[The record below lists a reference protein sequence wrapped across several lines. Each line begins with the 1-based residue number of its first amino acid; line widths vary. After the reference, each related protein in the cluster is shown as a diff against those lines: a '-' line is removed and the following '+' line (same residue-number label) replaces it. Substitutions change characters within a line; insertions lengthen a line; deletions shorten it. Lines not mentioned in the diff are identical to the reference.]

1 MARLV
6 IIDDESHI
14 TDIIARFF
22 REKGHDVIGFTRADE
37 ALAHLTS
44 TPIDLVITDIAM
56 KGLSGLELLV
66 KMKAANIDVPVIVT
80 TGNPSHNSAVQA
92 LRGGAFDYVVKPFHL
107 EEIAER
113 AEKALSTKRVKDE
126 NLLYS
131 KLVSLHSISRVTA
144 EAGSM
149 EELSTKVIRLG
160 TRLTGSD
167 AGWYWVSSPESDTAI
182 TAAKVLYP
190 EAENIGQHGFLLKV
204 ARSTAEKMDVEV
216 TDAPPEVSFGGRVE
230 SGSAADVAGTGKS
243 SAAGGEGAGTVAGR
257 GSGAK
262 EGAASAGSYGTAAG
276 AGIVDGSGTNSG
288 AKAPEN
294 NAGVI
299 VEGSSSKGSVG
310 AWYLSLPVEV
320 SSALHGVLIFRR
332 EKPAAK
338 YDAVDLEV
346 FNQLAATFALG
357 IRALGLFPK
366 PAAPDLS
373 EGGKALESW
382 ARLIGQMVDEHCAGY
397 EAKGER
403 VEALG
408 RILMKEMNWPV
419 ETGDA
424 WPLVCRIYDI
434 AKVRVPQKMLENKN
448 ILEEDELE
456 FVHAQAA
463 WACER
468 VSSIPGAETSARVLE
483 DFQESYDGGG
493 KPRGIRGR
501 AIAPLARLLAVTDAF
516 VSMLS
521 ARPYRAALAEADAIG
536 VVRQG
541 AGKRFDPEIVLALSK
556 VRGI

>member
-14 TDIIARFF
+14 TDIITRFF
-22 REKGHDVIGFTRADE
+22 KEKGHEVLGFTRADE
-37 ALAHLTS
+37 ALAHLT
-44 TPIDLVITDIAM
+44 TAQVDLVITDIAM
-56 KGLSGLELLV
+56 KGLSGLELLA
-66 KMKAANIDVPVIVT
+66 KMKTAGLDVPVIVT
-80 TGNPSHNSAVQA
+80 TGNPSHNSAVLA

-107 EEIAER
+107 EEISER

-144 EAGSM
+144 EAVSM
-149 EELSTKVIRLG
+149 DELATKVIKLG

-167 AGWYWVSSPESDTAI
+167 AGWYWVTSPASDTAI
-182 TAAKVLYP
+182 TAVKVLYP
-190 EAENIGQHGFLLKV
+190 EAESIGQHAFLVKV

-216 TDAPPEVSFGGRVE
+216 TDDSGGD
-230 SGSAADVAGTGKS
+230 G
-243 SAAGGEGAGTVAGR
+243 GGE
-257 GSGAK
+257 
-262 EGAASAGSYGTAAG
+262 
-276 AGIVDGSGTNSG
+276 
-288 AKAPEN
+288 
-294 NAGVI
+294 
-299 VEGSSSKGSVG
+299 

-320 SSALHGVLIFRR
+320 SSALHGVLVFRR
-332 EKPAAK
+332 TKPAPK

-357 IRALGLFPK
+357 IRALGLFPR
-366 PAAPDLS
+366 AVAPDMA

-382 ARLIGQMVDEHCAGY
+382 ARLIGQMVDEHCTGY

-408 RILMKEMNWPV
+408 RVLMREMNWPS
-419 ETGDA
+419 ETGES

-434 AKVRVPQKMLENKN
+434 AKMRVPQRMLENKAV
-448 ILEEDELE
+448 LPDEDLE

-468 VSSIPGAETSARVLE
+468 ISSIPGLETTARVLE

-493 KPRGIRGR
+493 RPRGIRGR
-501 AIAPLARLLAVTDAF
+501 AIAPLARVLAVADAY
-516 VSMLS
+516 VSMRS
-521 ARPYRAALAEADAIG
+521 ARPYRGALSEVDSIE
-536 VVRQG
+536 VIRQG
-541 AGKRFDPEIVLALSK
+541 SGKRFDPEIVLALSK
-556 VRGI
+556 ARGI

>member
-1 MARLV
+1 MRQMARLV

-14 TDIIARFF
+14 TDIIARYF
-22 REKGHDVIGFTRADE
+22 REKGHDVTGFTRADE
-37 ALAHLTS
+37 ALAHLAAVPT
-44 TPIDLVITDIAM
+44 DLVITDIAM
-56 KGLSGLELLV
+56 KGLSGLELLA
-66 KMKAANIDVPVIVT
+66 KMKESGLDVPVIVT

-92 LRGGAFDYVVKPFHL
+92 LRGGAFDYVIKPFHL

-144 EAGSM
+144 EAASM
-149 EELSTKVIRLG
+149 DELSTKVIRLG

-167 AGWYWVSSPESDTAI
+167 GGWYWVSSPESDTAI

-190 EAENIGQHGFLLKV
+190 EAESLGQHGFLLKV
-204 ARSTAEKMDVEV
+204 ARATAEKMDVEV
-216 TDAPPEVSFGGRVE
+216 TDAPGPEAGASVATVA
-230 SGSAADVAGTGKS
+230 GSAAD
-243 SAAGGEGAGTVAGR
+243 GAGADKPGAAQ
-257 GSGAK
+257 SGAAAD
-262 EGAASAGSYGTAAG
+262 GAGASSRGVAAS
-276 AGIVDGSGTNSG
+276 DGSGTESG
-288 AKAPEN
+288 AKAP
-294 NAGVI
+294 VQ
-299 VEGSSSKGSVG
+299 KGADG
-310 AWYLSLPVEV
+310 AWYISMPVEV

-332 EKPAAK
+332 LKPAPK

-366 PAAPDLS
+366 PAVPDLS

-408 RILMKEMNWPV
+408 RQLMKEMNWPV
-419 ETGDA
+419 ETADS
-424 WPLVCRIYDI
+424 WPLICRIYDI
-434 AKVRVPQKMLENKN
+434 AKVRVPQKMLENKH
-448 ILEEDELE
+448 ILAEDELE

-468 VSSIPGAETSARVLE
+468 VSSIPGAETAARVLE
-483 DFQESYDGGG
+483 DFQENFDGSG

-501 AIAPLARLLAVTDAF
+501 TIAPLARLLAVADAY

-521 ARPYRAALAEADAIG
+521 ARPYRAALGEGDAIG
-536 VVRQG
+536 VVRGG

>member
-22 REKGHDVIGFTRADE
+22 REKGHEVTGFTRADE

-44 TPIDLVITDIAM
+44 APVDLVITDIAM
-56 KGLSGLELLV
+56 KGLSGLELLA
-66 KMKAANIDVPVIVT
+66 KMKTLKLEVPVIVT

-113 AEKALSTKRVKDE
+113 ADKAVSAKRVKDE

-144 EAGSM
+144 EAASM

-190 EAENIGQHGFLLKV
+190 DADGLGQHAFLLRV
-204 ARSTAEKMDVEV
+204 ARSTAEKMDIEV
-216 TDAPPEVSFGGRVE
+216 TE
-230 SGSAADVAGTGKS
+230 
-243 SAAGGEGAGTVAGR
+243 
-257 GSGAK
+257 
-262 EGAASAGSYGTAAG
+262 
-276 AGIVDGSGTNSG
+276 
-288 AKAPEN
+288 EN
-294 NAGVI
+294 D
-299 VEGSSSKGSVG
+299 

-332 EKPAAK
+332 SKPGPK

-366 PAAPDLS
+366 PPAPDLS

-382 ARLIGQMVDEHCAGY
+382 ARLIGQMVEEHCAGY

-408 RILMKEMNWPV
+408 RILMREMNWPI
-419 ETGDA
+419 ETADA

-434 AKVRVPQKMLENKN
+434 AKVRVPQKMLETRN

-456 FVHAQAA
+456 FVHAQAS

-468 VSSIPGAETSARVLE
+468 VSSIPGAESAARVLE
-483 DFQESYDGGG
+483 DFQESYDGSG

-501 AIAPLARLLAVTDAF
+501 TISPLARLLAVTDAY

-521 ARPYRAALAEADAIG
+521 ARPYRAALAEADAIA

>member
-22 REKGHDVIGFTRADE
+22 REKGHEVQGFTLATE
-37 ALAHLTS
+37 ALAHLAANPT
-44 TPIDLVITDIAM
+44 DLVITDIAM
-56 KGLSGLELLV
+56 KGLSGLDLLK
-66 KMKAANIDVPVIVT
+66 KMRDAGLDIPVIVT

-92 LRGGAFDYVVKPFHL
+92 LRSGAFDYVVKPFHL
-107 EEIAER
+107 DEISER
-113 AEKALSTKRVKDE
+113 ADKALSTKRVKDE

-144 EAGSM
+144 EAASM
-149 EELSTKVIRLG
+149 EELSTKVIKLG

-167 AGWYWVSSPESDTAI
+167 GGWYWVASPSSDTAI

-190 EAENIGQHGFLLKV
+190 DAENIGQHGFLIKV

-216 TDAPPEVSFGGRVE
+216 TDDPGPGGPVTVHTE
-230 SGSAADVAGTGKS
+230 ASGITSRAAALGRIGPDGGTLEPLQK
-243 SAAGGEGAGTVAGR
+243 GA
-257 GSGAK
+257 
-262 EGAASAGSYGTAAG
+262 
-276 AGIVDGSGTNSG
+276 D
-288 AKAPEN
+288 
-294 NAGVI
+294 
-299 VEGSSSKGSVG
+299 G

-320 SSALHGVLIFRR
+320 SSAIHGVLIFRR
-332 EKPAAK
+332 LKPAPK

-366 PAAPDLS
+366 PASPDLS
-373 EGGKALESW
+373 EGGKTLESW

-397 EAKGER
+397 ESKGER

-408 RILMKEMNWPV
+408 KILMKEMNWPT
-419 ETGDA
+419 ETGES
-424 WPLVCRIYDI
+424 WPLICRIYDI
-434 AKVRVPQKMLENKN
+434 AKVRVPQRMLENRDV
-448 ILEEDELE
+448 LGEGELE

-463 WACER
+463 WAYER
-468 VSSIPGAETSARVLE
+468 ISSIPGLETTARVLE
-483 DFQESYDGGG
+483 DFQESFDGAG

-501 AIAPLARLLAVTDAF
+501 AIAPLARLLAVADAY
-516 VSMLS
+516 VSMRS
-521 ARPYRAALAEADAIG
+521 GRPYRGALTEAEAIE

-541 AGKRFDPEIVLALSK
+541 SGKRFDPEVVLALSK
-556 VRGI
+556 ARGI

>member
-6 IIDDESHI
+6 IIDDEGHI
-14 TDIIARFF
+14 TDIIARYF
-22 REKGHDVIGFTRADE
+22 REKGHDVKGFTRADE

-44 TPIDLVITDIAM
+44 APTDLVITDIAM
-56 KGLSGLELLV
+56 KGLSGLELLA
-66 KMKAANIDVPVIVT
+66 KMKATGLDVPVIVT

-144 EAGSM
+144 EAASM

-167 AGWYWVSSPESDTAI
+167 GGWYWVSSPESDTAI

-190 EAENIGQHGFLLKV
+190 EADSLGQHGFLLKV

-216 TDAPPEVSFGGRVE
+216 TDE
-230 SGSAADVAGTGKS
+230 ADS
-243 SAAGGEGAGTVAGR
+243 
-257 GSGAK
+257 
-262 EGAASAGSYGTAAG
+262 
-276 AGIVDGSGTNSG
+276 
-288 AKAPEN
+288 
-294 NAGVI
+294 
-299 VEGSSSKGSVG
+299 
-310 AWYLSLPVEV
+310 WYLTLPVEV
-320 SSALHGVLIFRR
+320 SSALHGVLIFSRL
-332 EKPAAK
+332 KPAPK

-357 IRALGLFPK
+357 IRALGLFPR

-408 RILMKEMNWPV
+408 RLLMKEMNWPM
-419 ETGDA
+419 ETADSWA
-424 WPLVCRIYDI
+424 LVCRIYDI
-434 AKVRVPQKMLENKN
+434 AKVRVPQRMLENRD
-448 ILEEDELE
+448 ILAEDELE

-468 VSSIPGAETSARVLE
+468 VSSIPGAETAARVLE
-483 DFQESYDGGG
+483 DFQENFDGSG

-501 AIAPLARLLAVTDAF
+501 TIAPLARLLAVTDAY

-521 ARPYRAALAEADAIG
+521 ARPYRAALGEADAIG
-536 VVRQG
+536 VVRSG

-556 VRGI
+556 ARGI

>member
-14 TDIIARFF
+14 TDIIARYF
-22 REKGHDVIGFTRADE
+22 REKGHDVKGFTRADE
-37 ALAHLTS
+37 ALAHLS
-44 TPIDLVITDIAM
+44 SVPSDLVITDIAM
-56 KGLSGLELLV
+56 KGLSGLELLA
-66 KMKAANIDVPVIVT
+66 KMKEAGLDIPVIVT

-92 LRGGAFDYVVKPFHL
+92 LRGGAFDYVIKPFHL

-144 EAGSM
+144 EAASM

-190 EAENIGQHGFLLKV
+190 EAESLGQHGFLLKV
-204 ARSTAEKMDVEV
+204 ARSTAGKMDVEV
-216 TDAPPEVSFGGRVE
+216 TDE
-230 SGSAADVAGTGKS
+230 ADS
-243 SAAGGEGAGTVAGR
+243 WH
-257 GSGAK
+257 
-262 EGAASAGSYGTAAG
+262 
-276 AGIVDGSGTNSG
+276 I
-288 AKAPEN
+288 
-294 NAGVI
+294 
-299 VEGSSSKGSVG
+299 
-310 AWYLSLPVEV
+310 SLPVEV

-332 EKPAAK
+332 LKPAAK

-408 RILMKEMNWPV
+408 RLLMKEMNWPT
-419 ETGDA
+419 ETA
-424 WPLVCRIYDI
+424 ESWPLICRIYDI

-448 ILEEDELE
+448 ILAEDELE

-468 VSSIPGAETSARVLE
+468 VSSIPGAETTARVLE
-483 DFQESYDGGG
+483 DFQESFDGSG

-501 AIAPLARLLAVTDAF
+501 TIAPLARLLAVTDAY

-521 ARPYRAALAEADAIG
+521 ARPYRAALSEADAIG

-556 VRGI
+556 ARGI

>member
-14 TDIIARFF
+14 TDIIARYF
-22 REKGHDVIGFTRADE
+22 REKGHDVTGFTRADE
-37 ALAHLTS
+37 ALAHLIS

-56 KGLSGLELLV
+56 KGLSGLELLAR
-66 KMKAANIDVPVIVT
+66 MKEKGVDVPVIVT

-144 EAGSM
+144 EAASM

-167 AGWYWVSSPESDTAI
+167 GGWYWVSSPESDTAI

-216 TDAPPEVSFGGRVE
+216 TDAPGQ
-230 SGSAADVAGTGKS
+230 
-243 SAAGGEGAGTVAGR
+243 
-257 GSGAK
+257 
-262 EGAASAGSYGTAAG
+262 
-276 AGIVDGSGTNSG
+276 
-288 AKAPEN
+288 
-294 NAGVI
+294 
-299 VEGSSSKGSVG
+299 KGDDG

-332 EKPAAK
+332 GKPAAK

-397 EAKGER
+397 ESKGER

-408 RILMKEMNWPV
+408 RLLMKEMNWPV

-434 AKVRVPQKMLENKN
+434 AKVRVPQKMLENKD
-448 ILEEDELE
+448 ILDEDELE

-483 DFQESYDGGG
+483 DFQESYDGSG
-493 KPRGIRGR
+493 KPRGARGR
-501 AIAPLARLLAVTDAF
+501 AIAPLARLLAVADAF

-521 ARPYRAALAEADAIG
+521 ARPYRAALAEQDAIE

>member
-22 REKGHDVIGFTRADE
+22 REKGHDVQGFTRADE
-37 ALAHLTS
+37 ALAHLLSVPT
-44 TPIDLVITDIAM
+44 DLAITDIAM
-56 KGLSGLELLV
+56 KGLSGLELLA
-66 KMKAANIDVPVIVT
+66 KLKAAGSDTPVIVT

-92 LRGGAFDYVVKPFHL
+92 LRSGAFDYVVKPFHL
-107 EEIAER
+107 DEISER

-144 EAGSM
+144 EAASM
-149 EELSTKVIRLG
+149 DELSTKVIKLG

-167 AGWYWVSSPESDTAI
+167 SGWYWVRNPESDTAI

-190 EAENIGQHGFLLKV
+190 EAGSLGQHAFLLKI
-204 ARSTAEKMDVEV
+204 ARSAAENMDVEV
-216 TDAPPEVSFGGRVE
+216 TDDPGNP
-230 SGSAADVAGTGKS
+230 AA
-243 SAAGGEGAGTVAGR
+243 AAGG
-257 GSGAK
+257 
-262 EGAASAGSYGTAAG
+262 
-276 AGIVDGSGTNSG
+276 N
-288 AKAPEN
+288 P
-294 NAGVI
+294 
-299 VEGSSSKGSVG
+299 G
-310 AWYLSLPVEV
+310 AWYISLPVEV
-320 SSALHGVLIFRR
+320 GSALHGVLIFRR
-332 EKPAAK
+332 SKPAPR

-366 PAAPDLS
+366 PPAPDLT
-373 EGGKALESW
+373 EGGKALDAW

-397 EAKGER
+397 ESKGER

-408 RILMKEMNWPV
+408 KLLMKEMNWPL
-419 ETGDA
+419 EAGEA

-434 AKVRVPQKMLENKN
+434 AKVRVPQKMLENRSV
-448 ILEEDELE
+448 LGEGELE

-468 VSSIPGAETSARVLE
+468 ISSIPGAETAARVLE
-483 DFQESYDGGG
+483 DFQESFDGSG
-493 KPRGIRGR
+493 KPRGIKGR
-501 AIAPLARLLAVTDAF
+501 AIAPLARLLAVADGYI
-516 VSMLS
+516 SMRS
-521 ARPYRAALAEADAIG
+521 ARPYREALPEAEAIE

-541 AGKRFDPEIVLALSK
+541 SGKRFDPEIVLALSK

>member
-22 REKGHDVIGFTRADE
+22 REKGHDVTGFTRADL
-37 ALAHLTS
+37 ALAHLIS

-56 KGLSGLELLV
+56 KGISGLELLA
-66 KMKAANIDVPVIVT
+66 KMKEKGLDIPVIVT

-107 EEIAER
+107 DEISER

-126 NLLYS
+126 NVLYS

-144 EAGSM
+144 EAASM
-149 EELSTKVIRLG
+149 EELSSKVIRLG

-167 AGWYWVSSPESDTAI
+167 GGWYWVSSPESDTAI

-190 EAENIGQHGFLLKV
+190 EAESIGQHAFLLKV
-204 ARSTAEKMDVEV
+204 ARSTVEKMDVEV
-216 TDAPPEVSFGGRVE
+216 TDA
-230 SGSAADVAGTGKS
+230 SGPDA
-243 SAAGGEGAGTVAGR
+243 
-257 GSGAK
+257 
-262 EGAASAGSYGTAAG
+262 
-276 AGIVDGSGTNSG
+276 
-288 AKAPEN
+288 
-294 NAGVI
+294 
-299 VEGSSSKGSVG
+299 

-332 EKPAAK
+332 GKPSAK

-408 RILMKEMNWPV
+408 RLLMKEMNWPV

-434 AKVRVPQKMLENKN
+434 AKVRVPQRMLENRN
-448 ILEEDELE
+448 ILAEDELE

-483 DFQESYDGGG
+483 DFQESYDGSG
-493 KPRGIRGR
+493 KPRGTRGR
-501 AIAPLARLLAVTDAF
+501 AIAPLARLLAVADAF

-521 ARPYRAALAEADAIG
+521 ARPYREALAEKDAIE

-541 AGKRFDPEIVLALSK
+541 AGKRFDPEIVLALSR

>member
-14 TDIIARFF
+14 TDIITRFF
-22 REKGHDVIGFTRADE
+22 KEKGHEVLGFTRADT
-37 ALAHLTS
+37 ALAHLASAQT
-44 TPIDLVITDIAM
+44 DLVITDIAM
-56 KGLSGLELLV
+56 KGLSGLELLA
-66 KMKAANIDVPVIVT
+66 KMKDAGLDIPVIVT
-80 TGNPSHNSAVQA
+80 TGNPSHNSAVLA

-144 EAGSM
+144 EAVSM
-149 EELSTKVIRLG
+149 DELATKVIKLG

-167 AGWYWVSSPESDTAI
+167 AGWYWVASPSSDTAI
-182 TAAKVLYP
+182 TTMKVLYP
-190 EAENIGQHGFLLKV
+190 EAESIGHHAFLVKV
-204 ARSTAEKMDVEV
+204 ARSTAERMDVEV
-216 TDAPPEVSFGGRVE
+216 TD
-230 SGSAADVAGTGKS
+230 DTAGDG
-243 SAAGGEGAGTVAGR
+243 GGE
-257 GSGAK
+257 
-262 EGAASAGSYGTAAG
+262 
-276 AGIVDGSGTNSG
+276 
-288 AKAPEN
+288 
-294 NAGVI
+294 
-299 VEGSSSKGSVG
+299 

-320 SSALHGVLIFRR
+320 SSALHGVLVFRR
-332 EKPAAK
+332 TKPAPK

-357 IRALGLFPK
+357 IRALGLFPR
-366 PAAPDLS
+366 AVAPDMT
-373 EGGKALESW
+373 EGGKPLESW

-408 RILMKEMNWPV
+408 RVLMKEMNWPV
-419 ETGDA
+419 ETGES

-434 AKVRVPQKMLENKN
+434 AKVRVPQRMLENKAV
-448 ILEEDELE
+448 LPDEDLE

-468 VSSIPGAETSARVLE
+468 ISSIPGLETTARVLE

-493 KPRGIRGR
+493 RPRGIRGR
-501 AIAPLARLLAVTDAF
+501 AIAPLARVLAVADAY
-516 VSMLS
+516 VSMRS
-521 ARPYRAALAEADAIG
+521 ARPYRGALSEVDSIE
-536 VVRQG
+536 VIRQG
-541 AGKRFDPEIVLALSK
+541 SGKRFDPEIVLALSK
-556 VRGI
+556 ARGI

>member
-14 TDIIARFF
+14 TDIITRFF
-22 REKGHDVIGFTRADE
+22 REKGHDVMGFTRADE
-37 ALAHLTS
+37 ALAHLLSVPT
-44 TPIDLVITDIAM
+44 DLAITDIAM
-56 KGLSGLELLV
+56 KGLSGLELLA
-66 KMKAANIDVPVIVT
+66 KLKAAGSDIPVIVT

-92 LRGGAFDYVVKPFHL
+92 LRSGAFDYVVKPFHL
-107 EEIAER
+107 DEISER

-144 EAGSM
+144 EAASM
-149 EELSTKVIRLG
+149 DELSTKVIRLG

-167 AGWYWVSSPESDTAI
+167 AGWYWVSNPESDTAI
-182 TAAKVLYP
+182 TTAKVLYP
-190 EAENIGQHGFLLKV
+190 EAGSLGQHAFLLKI
-204 ARSTAEKMDVEV
+204 ARSAAENMDVEV
-216 TDAPPEVSFGGRVE
+216 TDDPE
-230 SGSAADVAGTGKS
+230 
-243 SAAGGEGAGTVAGR
+243 
-257 GSGAK
+257 
-262 EGAASAGSYGTAAG
+262 
-276 AGIVDGSGTNSG
+276 
-288 AKAPEN
+288 
-294 NAGVI
+294 
-299 VEGSSSKGSVG
+299 
-310 AWYLSLPVEV
+310 AWHISLPVEV

-332 EKPAAK
+332 AKPAPR

-366 PAAPDLS
+366 PPTPDLT
-373 EGGKALESW
+373 EGGKALDAW

-397 EAKGER
+397 ESKGER

-408 RILMKEMNWPV
+408 RILMKEMNWPA
-419 ETGDA
+419 EAGEA

-434 AKVRVPQKMLENKN
+434 AKVRVPQKMLENRN
-448 ILEEDELE
+448 VLADGELE

-468 VSSIPGAETSARVLE
+468 ISSIPGAETAARVLE
-483 DFQESYDGGG
+483 DFQESYDGSG
-493 KPRGIRGR
+493 KPRGTKGR
-501 AIAPLARLLAVTDAF
+501 AIAPLARLLAVADGYI
-516 VSMLS
+516 SMRS
-521 ARPYRAALAEADAIG
+521 ARPYREALPEAEALE

-541 AGKRFDPEIVLALSK
+541 SGKRFDPEIVLALSK

>member
-14 TDIIARFF
+14 TDIITRFF
-22 REKGHDVIGFTRADE
+22 REKGHEVQGFTNAIE
-37 ALAHLTS
+37 ALSHLAASPT
-44 TPIDLVITDIAM
+44 DLVITDIAM
-56 KGLSGLELLV
+56 KGLSGLELLS
-66 KMKAANIDVPVIVT
+66 KMKESGLDVPVIVT

-113 AEKALSTKRVKDE
+113 AEKALFTKRVKDE

-144 EAGSM
+144 EAVSM
-149 EELSTKVIRLG
+149 DELSTKVIKLG

-167 AGWYWVSSPESDTAI
+167 GGWYWVASPESDTAI

-190 EAENIGQHGFLLKV
+190 EADHISQHGYLVKL
-204 ARSTAEKMDVEV
+204 ARSTAAHMDVEV
-216 TDAPPEVSFGGRVE
+216 TD
-230 SGSAADVAGTGKS
+230 DS
-243 SAAGGEGAGTVAGR
+243 S
-257 GSGAK
+257 
-262 EGAASAGSYGTAAG
+262 
-276 AGIVDGSGTNSG
+276 D
-288 AKAPEN
+288 P
-294 NAGVI
+294 
-299 VEGSSSKGSVG
+299 G

-320 SSALHGVLIFRR
+320 SSAIHGVLIFRR
-332 EKPAAK
+332 KKPAPT

-366 PAAPDLS
+366 PIAPDLS

-408 RILMKEMNWPV
+408 RILMKDMNWPT
-419 ETGDA
+419 ETADA
-424 WPLVCRIYDI
+424 WPLICRIYDI
-434 AKVRVPQKMLENKN
+434 AKVRVPQRMLENKDV
-448 ILEEDELE
+448 LAEDELE

-468 VSSIPGAETSARVLE
+468 VSSIPGAETTARVLE
-483 DFQESYDGGG
+483 DFQESYDGTGR
-493 KPRGIRGR
+493 PRGIRGR
-501 AIAPLARLLAVTDAF
+501 AIAPLARLLAVADAY

-521 ARPYRAALAEADAIG
+521 ARPYRAALAENEAIE

-556 VRGI
+556 ARGI

>member
-22 REKGHDVIGFTRADE
+22 REKGHDVLGFTRADE
-37 ALAHLTS
+37 ALAHLMAVPT
-44 TPIDLVITDIAM
+44 DLVITDIAM
-56 KGLSGLELLV
+56 KHLSGLELLA
-66 KMKAANIDVPVIVT
+66 KMKEKGVDVPVIVT

-144 EAGSM
+144 EAASM

-167 AGWYWVSSPESDTAI
+167 GGWYWVSSPESDTAI

-190 EAENIGQHGFLLKV
+190 EAESLGQHGFLIKI

-216 TDAPPEVSFGGRVE
+216 MDEP
-230 SGSAADVAGTGKS
+230 D
-243 SAAGGEGAGTVAGR
+243 
-257 GSGAK
+257 
-262 EGAASAGSYGTAAG
+262 
-276 AGIVDGSGTNSG
+276 
-288 AKAPEN
+288 
-294 NAGVI
+294 
-299 VEGSSSKGSVG
+299 
-310 AWYLSLPVEV
+310 AWYISLPVEV

-332 EKPAAK
+332 LKPAAK

-408 RILMKEMNWPV
+408 RLLMKEMNWPV

-434 AKVRVPQKMLENKN
+434 AKVRVPQKMLETKN

-468 VSSIPGAETSARVLE
+468 VSSIPGAETTARVLE
-483 DFQESYDGGG
+483 DFQESFDGSG

-501 AIAPLARLLAVTDAF
+501 TISPLARLLAVTDAY

-521 ARPYRAALAEADAIG
+521 ARPYRAALSEADAIG
-536 VVRQG
+536 VVRSG

>member
-14 TDIIARFF
+14 TDIIARYF
-22 REKGHDVIGFTRADE
+22 REKGHEVLGFTRADE

-44 TPIDLVITDIAM
+44 APTDLVITDIAM
-56 KGLSGLELLV
+56 KGLSGLELLA
-66 KMKAANIDVPVIVT
+66 KMKEQGVDVPVIVT

-92 LRGGAFDYVVKPFHL
+92 LRGGAFDYVIKPFHL

-144 EAGSM
+144 EAASM

-167 AGWYWVSSPESDTAI
+167 GGWYWVSSPESDTAI

-190 EAENIGQHGFLLKV
+190 DAESLGQHGFLLKV

-216 TDAPPEVSFGGRVE
+216 TDE
-230 SGSAADVAGTGKS
+230 AD
-243 SAAGGEGAGTVAGR
+243 
-257 GSGAK
+257 
-262 EGAASAGSYGTAAG
+262 
-276 AGIVDGSGTNSG
+276 
-288 AKAPEN
+288 
-294 NAGVI
+294 
-299 VEGSSSKGSVG
+299 
-310 AWYLSLPVEV
+310 AWYISMPVEV

-332 EKPAAK
+332 LKPSAK

-366 PAAPDLS
+366 PATPDLS

-408 RILMKEMNWPV
+408 RQLMKEMNWPV

-434 AKVRVPQKMLENKN
+434 AKVRVPQRMLENKD
-448 ILEEDELE
+448 ILDEDELE

-468 VSSIPGAETSARVLE
+468 VSSIPGAETAARVLE
-483 DFQESYDGGG
+483 DFQENFDGSG

-501 AIAPLARLLAVTDAF
+501 TISPLARLLAVADAY

-521 ARPYRAALAEADAIG
+521 ARPYRAALSEADAIG
-536 VVRQG
+536 VVRGG

-556 VRGI
+556 ARGL

>member
-14 TDIIARFF
+14 TDIIARYF
-22 REKGHDVIGFTRADE
+22 REKGHDVTGFTRADE
-37 ALAHLTS
+37 ALAHLTA

-56 KGLSGLELLV
+56 KGLSGLELLA
-66 KMKAANIDVPVIVT
+66 KMKEKGLDVPVIVT

-144 EAGSM
+144 EAASM

-167 AGWYWVSSPESDTAI
+167 GGWYWVSSPESDTAI

-190 EAENIGQHGFLLKV
+190 EAENLGQHAFLLKV

-216 TDAPPEVSFGGRVE
+216 TDAPGSDA
-230 SGSAADVAGTGKS
+230 GSAAD
-243 SAAGGEGAGTVAGR
+243 AAGPDIKPG
-257 GSGAK
+257 
-262 EGAASAGSYGTAAG
+262 ASASG
-276 AGIVDGSGTNSG
+276 GSGTDG
-288 AKAPEN
+288 GTKAPEISVAAADG
-294 NAGVI
+294 AG
-299 VEGSSSKGSVG
+299 G
-310 AWYLSLPVEV
+310 AWYLSLPVEI

-332 EKPAAK
+332 GKPSAK

-408 RILMKEMNWPV
+408 RLLMKEMNWPV

-434 AKVRVPQKMLENKN
+434 AKVRVPQRMLENKD
-448 ILEEDELE
+448 ILDEDELE

-483 DFQESYDGGG
+483 DFQESYDGSG
-493 KPRGIRGR
+493 KPRGARGR
-501 AIAPLARLLAVTDAF
+501 AIAPLARLLAVADAF

-521 ARPYRAALAEADAIG
+521 ARPYRAALAEQDAIE

-541 AGKRFDPEIVLALSK
+541 AGKRFDPEIVLALSR